1 MKPIILVGTGSITL
15 SLFLYSVGMISALK
29 KQLITKKIVLMLT
42 TGLVSE
48 VIAVSCMAIGST
60 QPITTPHGLIGLA
73 GILIMISI
81 VLLSWNAIKSHKN
94 GSPLTG
100 KLYYYYQF
108 AYVFWVIAYFTGA
121 FMGMSQL

>member
-1 MKPIILVGTGSITL
+1 MKPIILVGTGAITL
-15 SLFLYSVGMISALK
+15 TLILYSLGMISALR
-29 KQLITKKIVLMLT
+29 KQFITKKIVLLLT
-42 TGLVSE
+42 AGLVSE
-48 VIAVSCMAIGST
+48 VTAVSCMAIGST

-73 GILIMISI
+73 GIFIMISI
-81 VLLSWNAIKSHKN
+81 VLLSWNSIKSHHE

-121 FMGMSQL
+121 FLGMSQL

>member
-1 MKPIILVGTGSITL
+1 MKPIILIGTGTITL
-15 SLFLYSVGMISALK
+15 SLILYSLGMISALK
-29 KQLITKKIVLMLT
+29 KQFITKKIVLLLT

-60 QPITTPHGLIGLA
+60 QPIITPHGLIGLA

-81 VLLSWNAIKSHKN
+81 VLLSWNSIKSNQK

-108 AYVFWVIAYFTGA
+108 AYVFWVIAYFTGS
-121 FMGMSQL
+121 FVGMSQS